1 VAELTNSPTHR
12 ESSQGFRYPEPVDSL
27 ISQLAQPLSWL
38 KLGFTLLVG
47 YAVWR
52 VVAALLR
59 LVTPHVHHRVSV
71 ALRWLWGLSALYAT
85 LAACVYSLGLNSVP
99 LLYDHGEMITK
110 GFRASVGQVVVVGSV
125 AFIAWNLVTLAAR
138 RIVPDAA
145 GTSATEFNRRT
156 VRVQTLT
163 GVTEGSLRLVIIIL
177 TGISVLQALGVNATA
192 LLAGVSVL
200 GLAVGFGAQSL
211 IKDVF
216 TGFFILLEDQYGVGD
231 IIRVNGG
238 TLSGTVERLTLRLTV
253 LRALDGTVHLIPN
266 GQVLTVSVSSKDW
279 SQVLATFLVP
289 GGADI
294 DRALEIMEQVSGQ
307 LYEDPQWR
315 GRFLSPP
322 EVQGV
327 TNLNS
332 AGTEMRALLKVLP
345 KAQFAV
351 GREFNRRI
359 RIAMNTADL
368 GVPGPAPLEV
378 RISQSPFDAAPAQKP
393 PPDITK
399 VDERQMNPEAK
410 KADPPR

>member
-1 VAELTNSPTHR
+1 MNVDQLIAQL
-12 ESSQGFRYPEPVDSL
+12 SQPV
-27 ISQLAQPLSWL
+27 SWL

-52 VVAALLR
+52 VVAALLS
-59 LVTPHVHHRVSV
+59 LLTPSIHRNV
-71 ALRWLWGLSALYAT
+71 ALVARTLWALIAVYAT
-85 LAACVYSLGLNSVP
+85 LAAAVHALGLIDVP
-99 LLYDHGEMITK
+99 LLYDQGGVIADS
-110 GFRASVGQVVVVGSV
+110 FRASSGQVVVVAAV

-138 RIVPDAA
+138 RLVPEA
-145 GTSATEFNRRT
+145 SSEFNRRS

-163 GVTEGSLRLVIIIL
+163 GVTEGSLRIVILIL
-177 TGISVLQALGVNATA
+177 AGITMLQALGVNASA

-238 TLSGTVERLTLRLTV
+238 TLSGTVERLSLRLTV

-266 GQVLTVSVSSKDW
+266 GQMLTVSVSSKDW
-279 SQVLATFLVP
+279 SQVLATYLVP
-289 GGADI
+289 NGADI
-294 DRALEIMEQVSGQ
+294 DRALEVMQQVASG
-307 LYEDPQWR
+307 LHADPAWNS
-315 GRFLSPP
+315 RFLAAP

-327 TNLNS
+327 TGLGS
-332 AGTEMRALLKVLP
+332 DGTELRALLKVLP

-359 RIAMNTADL
+359 KVAMDSADL
-368 GVPGPAPLEV
+368 GVPGPAAIEV
-378 RISQSPFDAAPAQKP
+378 RLSHDSGP
-393 PPDITK
+393 PPMPDNPVPDSPASGKPTIDKPVAVSPAILGPTVTS
-399 VDERQMNPEAK
+399 VDERQITPEAK
-410 KADPPR
+410 KTDPPR

>member
-1 VAELTNSPTHR
+1 MDALIVQLT
-12 ESSQGFRYPEPVDSL
+12 
-27 ISQLAQPLSWL
+27 QPLSWL

-59 LVTPHVHHRVSV
+59 LVTPHIHRRVSV

-85 LAACVYSLGLNSVP
+85 VAAAVHTLGLSDVP
-99 LLYDHGEMITK
+99 LLYDHGEIIAQ
-110 GFRASVGQVVVVGSV
+110 GFRDSIGQMVVVGSM

-138 RIVPDAA
+138 RIVPDTA
-145 GTSATEFNRRT
+145 GVGVAEFTRRN

-163 GVTEGSLRLVIIIL
+163 SVTEGSLRLVIVIL

-216 TGFFILLEDQYGVGD
+216 TGFFILFEDQYGVGD
-231 IIRVNGG
+231 IIRVNNG

-289 GGADI
+289 SGADI
-294 DRALEIMEQVSGQ
+294 DRALEVLEQVAGQ
-307 LYEDPQWR
+307 LHADPQWES
-315 GRFLSPP
+315 RFLSPP

-327 TNLNS
+327 TNLS
-332 AGTEMRALLKVLP
+332 SEGTELRALLKVLP

-359 RIAMNTADL
+359 RIAMNGADL
-368 GVPGPAPLEV
+368 GIPGPAPLEV
-378 RISQSPFDAAPAQKP
+378 RLIQASFDPAPARKP
-393 PPDITK
+393 APDITK
-399 VDERQMNPEAK
+399 IDERQMDPEAK